1 MNTMTQK
8 QKMELGIT
16 QAPSSV
22 LVFKSKTKKLCAF
35 ERKGKEN
42 IKKKDEKESLK
53 WRINDCVL
61 LILVPLQKL
70 QTKIWKVCCSWW
82 SYKWYWDLFV

>member
-16 QAPSSV
+16 QAPSNV

-53 WRINDCVL
+53 
-61 LILVPLQKL
+61 
-70 QTKIWKVCCSWW
+70 
-82 SYKWYWDLFV
+82 